1 MITFKQFITEAAKEG
16 DRVGI
21 QHLYSQNKP
30 ELYSMSP
37 ENFKLFISYLQQN
50 KGMISPE
57 NSTVT
62 EKVDGMAL
70 KVGHDE
76 QGFFVR
82 SSYSGKVY
90 EPEGFMTAIKYPPAR
105 EAFMNS
111 FERIKHLVLPIIG
124 KHNVTI
130 QLEWL
135 YSPNAL
141 EVDPSSG
148 KVSFVVAQYNKEKLG
163 TWSTFIIIN
172 IHANEGVNTDAI
184 RKKLLAINDKEVKFI
199 LPNVDLFHPVDLR
212 QEVIK
217 AQKAF
222 SQITKH
228 EQELEQVAQKIAAGG
243 PGRNTL
249 VAQRRA
255 LVTQIQ
261 DKLLPIQKEMY
272 TKIVSNLLKTEGL
285 LGDIEGYVVRAGN
298 LMFKVNSPHFMSTKF
313 NSVKEKEDDEE
324 FDGASINANISRWAS
339 DNDSLNYRNYG
350 PTDGVDYI
358 NAPMTDR
365 DGVNVNTFTG
375 R

>member
-30 ELYSMSP
+30 ELYSMDLP
-37 ENFKLFISYLQQN
+37 TFKRFVGYLQQN
-50 KGMISPE
+50 KGMITPE

-70 KVGHDE
+70 KVGNDE

-90 EPEGFMTAIKYPPAR
+90 EPEGFLSAIKYPPAR

-111 FERIKHLVLPIIG
+111 FDRIKHLVLPIIG

-141 EVDPSSG
+141 EADPSSG
-148 KVSFVVAQYNKEKLG
+148 KVSFVVAQYSKEKLG
-163 TWSTFIIIN
+163 TWSTFIILN
-172 IHANEGVNTDAI
+172 IQGSEGVNTDTI
-184 RKKLLAINDKEVKFI
+184 RRKLLAINDKEVKFI
-199 LPNVDLFHPVDLR
+199 LPNVDLFHSVDLR
-212 QEVIK
+212 PEVAK

-222 SQITKH
+222 NQITKL
-228 EQELEQVAQKIAAGG
+228 EQELEQVKEKIATGG
-243 PGRNTL
+243 PGRNAL
-249 VAQRRA
+249 VSQRRM
-255 LVTQIQ
+255 LVSQIQ

-272 TKIVSNLLKTEGL
+272 TKIANNLLQTEGL
-285 LGDIEGYVVRAGN
+285 LGDIEGYVIKAGD
-298 LMFKVNSPHFMSTKF
+298 LTFKVNSPQFMGSKFGTQST
-313 NSVKEKEDDEE
+313 EDEE
-324 FDGASINANISRWAS
+324 ELEGVSSNPEWYF
-339 DNDSLNYRNYG
+339 DNDHTNYD
-350 PTDGVDYI
+350 TEHDGRSYI
-358 NAPMTDR
+358 NTVMGDQ
-365 DGVNVNTFTG
+365 GG
-375 R
+375 RHLDFQGM

>member
-1 MITFKQFITEAAKEG
+1 MITFKQFLTEAKEG

-21 QHLYSQNKP
+21 QHLYSENKP

-37 ENFKLFISYLQQN
+37 DNFKRFVGYLQQN
-50 KGMISPE
+50 KGMITPE

-90 EPEGFMTAIKYPPAR
+90 EPEGFASVIKYPPAR
-105 EAFMNS
+105 EAFANS

-124 KHNVTI
+124 KHKVTI

-141 EVDPSSG
+141 EADPTSG

-163 TWSTFIIIN
+163 TWSTFIVIN
-172 IHANEGVNTDAI
+172 IHADEGVNTDSI
-184 RKKLLAINDKEVKFI
+184 RKKLLTINDKEVKFI

-212 QEVIK
+212 SEVFK

-222 SQITKH
+222 KQIEKL
-228 EQELEQVAQKIAAGG
+228 EQELEQVKEKIKAGG
-243 PGRNTL
+243 PGRN
-249 VAQRRA
+249 A
-255 LVTQIQ
+255 LVSHRRTLTTQIQ
-261 DKLLPIQKEMY
+261 DKLLPVQKEMY
-272 TKIVSNLLKTEGL
+272 TKIANNLLKTEGL
-285 LGDIEGYVVRAGN
+285 LGDIEGYVITAGD
-298 LMFKVNSPHFMSTKF
+298 LTFKVNSPHFMSAKF
-313 NSVKEKEDDEE
+313 GSGQEDDEE
-324 FDGASINANISRWAS
+324 LDGASINDPEWYF
-339 DNDSLNYRNYG
+339 DNDNMNYDNEKNG
-350 PTDGVDYI
+350 HSYI
-358 NAPMTDR
+358 NTVMGDQ
-365 DGVNVNTFTG
+365 GG
-375 R
+375 RHLDFNGL